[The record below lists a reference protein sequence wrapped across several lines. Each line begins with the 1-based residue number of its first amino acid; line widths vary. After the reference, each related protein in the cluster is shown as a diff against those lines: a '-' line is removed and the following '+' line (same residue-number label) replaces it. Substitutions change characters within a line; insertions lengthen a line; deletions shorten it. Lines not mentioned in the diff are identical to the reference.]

1 MANDNI
7 KQFSQ
12 KIKAESIEKFDE
24 CLKLKNAQLQITGS
38 SYNKGQLLEDMIDQY
53 YYRIQGSTKDAD
65 TVGKINTLVD
75 DSVEAKFDSKV
86 IKKIEQILSIC
97 SRNSS
102 LMEMMIRTTCG
113 TYDEQIKRRMGDGR
127 FSREEAEE
135 SLNDYITNQLFK
147 PAIFVE
153 VLDAKAYDDGSP
165 DVE

>member
-1 MANDNI
+1 MAKEDMKKVGFNLHTDVIN
-7 KQFSQ
+7 KL
-12 KIKAESIEKFDE
+12 DE
-24 CLKLKNAQLQITGS
+24 ALSLKNKQLSVTGS
-38 SYNKGQLLEDMIDQY
+38 TINKQELVEEMINEY
-53 YYRIQGSTKDAD
+53 YYRLQGNTKDAD
-65 TVGKINTLVD
+65 TVNKINTLVD